1 MKPTTMAAL
10 LPIMAAIFI
19 VIWGGALGVIFILL
33 YKTPLGEWGAVIL
46 GMALVI
52 GIPAIAGLLAK
63 DRG

>member
-10 LPIMAAIFI
+10 LPIMAAFFI

-46 GMALVI
+46 GMGLVI
-52 GIPAIAGLLAK
+52 GIPAIAGLLARE
-63 DRG
+63 RG

>member
-19 VIWGGALGVIFILL
+19 VIWGGALGVIFIVL
-33 YKTPLGEWGAVIL
+33 YKTPLHEWGAVIV
-46 GMALVI
+46 GMGLVV
-52 GIPAIAGLLAK
+52 GIPAVAALLAK

>member
-19 VIWGGALGVIFILL
+19 VIWGGALGVIFIVL
-33 YKTPLGEWGAVIL
+33 YKTTLHEWGAVIV
-46 GMALVI
+46 GMGLVV
-52 GIPAIAGLLAK
+52 GIPAVAALLAK

>member
-10 LPIMAAIFI
+10 LPIMAALFI
-19 VIWGGALGVIFILL
+19 VVWGGALGVIFILL

>member
-10 LPIMAAIFI
+10 LPIMAALFI
-19 VIWGGALGVIFILL
+19 VIWGGALGVIFIIL